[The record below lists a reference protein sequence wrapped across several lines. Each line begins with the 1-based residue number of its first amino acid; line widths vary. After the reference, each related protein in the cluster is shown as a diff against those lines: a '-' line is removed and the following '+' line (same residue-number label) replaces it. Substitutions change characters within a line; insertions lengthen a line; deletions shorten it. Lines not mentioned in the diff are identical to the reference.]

1 MSAIH
6 IMKKNVKS
14 SFSIFCG
21 AICFAL
27 LTLFDQLTKQLAV
40 IRLRGQQ
47 PVSIVRNVFELYYLE
62 NRGAAFG
69 ILQGK
74 RTVFI
79 LITVV
84 VLAAIVYVYARLPF
98 TRKYRVIRIFLVLI
112 SAGAVGNF
120 IDRVSQ
126 NYVVD
131 FFYFVL
137 IDFPIFNVADIY
149 VTCATV
155 LLIIVLL
162 FRFKDDD
169 FTEMMQSLRFRKE
182 EKKSDPGN
190 EDEKL

>member
-1 MSAIH
+1 
-6 IMKKNVKS
+6 MKKNVKS

-47 PVSIVRNVFELYYLE
+47 PVTIIRDVFELYYLE
-62 NRGAAFG
+62 NHGAAFG

-84 VLAAIVYVYARLPF
+84 VLIAIVYVYARLPF
-98 TRKYRVIRIFLVLI
+98 TRKYRAIRIFLTLI

-137 IDFPIFNVADIY
+137 IDFPIFNMADIY

-169 FTEMMQSLRFRKE
+169 FTEMMQSLSVRKE
-182 EKKSDPGN
+182 EKKSDSGN
-190 EDEKL
+190 TDEKS